1 METIDKKE
9 QQMMEK
15 LETKNKKPFYKKW
28 YGVVAII
35 IVVSVCLGLILTSSK
50 TYKEDED
57 IVFNKDA
64 ELAGLRYKIPKGWE
78 SEKKGVFGQKENKFN
93 KLYEKKE
100 NGESKSE
107 FQLAFIGYGNWVTSE
122 QMADLLNVSKKSID
136 KDQEENVLSKALLSL
151 SFSKTGDDDWKTK
164 AILFYKDNATFY
176 ATFSALN
183 NDVCENVSKKIMEE
197 VDISAFK
204 SNLKP
209 KSMTAKYLGGKKEG
223 TEINDKSNILVNAKL
238 KDGEKIKLINW
249 EIKKSKVLSAG
260 KTTVVEI
267 SYNGIKTNLK
277 VECST
282 LSKEQFINRC
292 KEYSYNRLAHE
303 STGDLMGKKIK
314 IIGEVFQV
322 LGDGEYLVTIND
334 SFDKVHVVTD
344 GSESKI
350 IKEDKIVV
358 YGIVNGDYE
367 YTTVMGANETIPEVK
382 AKYLK

>member
-238 KDGEKIKLINW
+238 KDGEEIKLINW
-249 EIKKSKVLSAG
+249 KIEKSKVLSAG
-260 KTTVVEI
+260 KTTIVEI
-267 SYNGIKTNLK
+267 SYNGIKTKLK

-292 KEYSYNRLAHE
+292 KEYSYNKLAHE

-314 IIGEVFQV
+314 IIGEVLQV
-322 LGDGEYLVTIND
+322 LGDGEYLVNISD
-334 SFDKVHVVTD
+334 SFDKVHIVTD

-350 IKEDKIVV
+350 IKGDKIVV

-367 YTTVMGANETIPEVK
+367 YTTVMGAKETIPEVE

>member
-238 KDGEKIKLINW
+238 KDGEEIKLINW

-350 IKEDKIVV
+350 IKGDKIVV

>member
-136 KDQEENVLSKALLSL
+136 KDQEENVLSKVLLSL

-238 KDGEKIKLINW
+238 KDGEEIKLINW
-249 EIKKSKVLSAG
+249 KIEKSKVLSAG

-350 IKEDKIVV
+350 IKGDKIVV

-367 YTTVMGANETIPEVK
+367 YTTVMGAKETIPEVE

>member
-1 METIDKKE
+1 METIDQKE
-9 QQMMEK
+9 QQVPEK
-15 LETKNKKPFYKKW
+15 VEIKNKKPFYKKW

-50 TYKEDED
+50 TYKKDED
-57 IVFNKDA
+57 IMFNRDA

-78 SEKKGVFGQKENKFN
+78 SEKKGVLGQTKSKFN

-122 QMADLLNVSKKSID
+122 QMADLLKVSKKSVD
-136 KDQEENVLSKALLSL
+136 KDSEENVLSKALLSL
-151 SFSKTGDDDWKTK
+151 SFSKTWDDDWKTK

-176 ATFSALN
+176 ATFSAFN
-183 NDVCENVSKKIMEE
+183 SDVCENASKKIMEE

-209 KSMTAKYLGGKKEG
+209 KSMIAKYLGGKKEG

-350 IKEDKIVV
+350 IKGDKIVV